1 LQKTLLTDHLD
12 TLSPQ
17 RIAELN
23 RALRVALDLPD

>member
-1 LQKTLLTDHLD
+1 LKHGKLYHLD